1 VSAAYLFPGQGAQT
15 PGFLHRLPE
24 HPIVK
29 QTLDEAAAALGLDVL
44 VLDTAAALLSTRN
57 VQLCVLVAGVAV
69 ARALSQEGMQVEAAA
84 GLSVGAFGAAVA
96 CGALGFADALA
107 LVRIRGDCMQ
117 QAHPAGYGMAAIGG
131 LDQRQV
137 TAILERVGGVESEVY
152 IANVNAPTQ
161 VVVSGAD
168 AALDAV
174 MKLAR
179 ERGARRAERLAVNT
193 PSHTPLLH
201 AVAERLAAAMRT
213 VEFHTPQALYVSNR
227 RARVVRDAAGVREDL
242 ILNVENAV
250 HWHDSVTVLYELGVR
265 FFVEPPPGQVLTRL
279 AQEAFPMAR
288 AMAVEDV
295 PIRVI
300 VQAAHRSDKELR
312 QSPKVG

>member
-1 VSAAYLFPGQGAQT
+1 VSTGFLFPGQGAQT

-24 HPIVK
+24 HPAVRH
-29 QTLDEAAAALGLDVL
+29 TLDEAAGALRLDVL
-44 VLDTAAALLSTRN
+44 MLDTAEALLSTRN
-57 VQLCVLVAGVAV
+57 VQLSVLVAGVAV
-69 ARALSQEGMQVEAAA
+69 ARALAQEGMQVDAAA

-96 CGALGFADALA
+96 CGALGFGDALA
-107 LVRIRGDCMQ
+107 LVEIRGDCME
-117 QAHPAGYGMAAIGG
+117 QAYPKGYGMAVVAG
-131 LDQRQV
+131 LDERQV
-137 TAILERVGGVESEVY
+137 AAILERVGGADAQIY
-152 IANVNAPTQ
+152 IASINAPTQ

-168 AALDAV
+168 LALEAA

-193 PSHTPLLH
+193 PSHSPLLH
-201 AVAERLAAAMRT
+201 AVSERLAAAMLT

-242 ILNVENAV
+242 MLNVENVV

-279 AQEAFPMAR
+279 AREAFPMAR
-288 AMAVEDV
+288 AIAAEEV
-295 PIRVI
+295 PIRSI
-300 VQAAHRSDKELR
+300 VQAAQRGGRS
-312 QSPKVG
+312 V

>member
-24 HPIVK
+24 HPAVTH
-29 QTLDEAAAALGLDVL
+29 TLDEAAEALRLDVL
-44 VLDTAAALLSTRN
+44 TLDTAGALLSTRN
-57 VQLCVLVAGVAV
+57 VQLSVLVAGVAV
-69 ARALSQEGMQVEAAA
+69 ARALAQEGMQVDAAA

-96 CGALGFADALA
+96 CGSLGFADALA
-107 LVRIRGDCMQ
+107 LVKIRGECME
-117 QAHPAGYGMAAIGG
+117 QAYPKGYGMAVVAG
-131 LDQRQV
+131 LDERQV
-137 TAILERVGGVESEVY
+137 AAILERVGGANARVY
-152 IANVNAPTQ
+152 LANINAPTQ
-161 VVVSGAD
+161 FVVSGAD
-168 AALDAV
+168 LALEAA

-193 PSHTPLLH
+193 PSHSPLLH
-201 AVAERLAAAMRT
+201 AVSERLAAAMRT

-227 RARVVRDAAGVREDL
+227 RARVVRDAAGVRDDL
-242 ILNVENAV
+242 ILNVENVV

-288 AMAVEDV
+288 AIAAEEVS
-295 PIRVI
+295 IRSI
-300 VQAAHRSDKELR
+300 VQAAQRGRRS
-312 QSPKVG
+312 V